1 MNDSAPPTVLSPGQ
15 IQETVERILS
25 AGTLPPIV
33 QAGHPALR
41 QRAAAYDGQLP
52 GDQLDRLITLM
63 RQVMHEAPGV
73 GLAAPQL
80 GIPLQLAVLEDH
92 YDVDPEAAA
101 VRNRE
106 PLDFLAILNPRY
118 TPVGTGRAAFYEG
131 CLSLNGLQAVVARPD
146 TVLLDFETP
155 DGAARQRRFAGWQA
169 RIVQHETD
177 HLHGILYVDRAQLRS
192 LSSNAEYAAHWAEPG
207 IGRAQAGLGFD
218 DGPAG
223 LSAP

>member
-1 MNDSAPPTVLSPGQ
+1 MNHSAPPTALSPGQ

-25 AGTLPPIV
+25 AGTLPSIV

-101 VRNRE
+101 LRNRE

-146 TVLLDFETP
+146 AVLLDFETP
-155 DGAARQRRFAGWQA
+155 DGEARQRRFAGWQA

-218 DGPAG
+218 DGPIG